1 MANGLD
7 SLKVKAFTQDH
18 LPNDYPGGDLPWQTY
33 HTVRNALV
41 QTCRRYGP
49 TGPMGVCKI
58 VPDVEDLARMLVK
71 DCDSWELG
79 DPDPMYFILDDQMN
93 HEQYCYAE
101 LYGEDPFN
109 AGWLLSIT
117 ETLRVFKGWGLG
129 VGNIPDSYILIF
141 GNRLLVK
148 GRLAKCQT
156 AVEVVEEARRLLK
169 RGDKKWWQFWR

>member
-33 HTVRNALV
+33 HTVRNAL
-41 QTCRRYGP
+41 
-49 TGPMGVCKI
+49 
-58 VPDVEDLARMLVK
+58 DLARMLVK